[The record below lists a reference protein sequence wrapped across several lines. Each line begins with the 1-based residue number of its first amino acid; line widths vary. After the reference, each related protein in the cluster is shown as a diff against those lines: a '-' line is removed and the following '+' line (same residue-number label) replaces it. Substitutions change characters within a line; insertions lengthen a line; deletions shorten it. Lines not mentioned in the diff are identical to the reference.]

1 GIIGL
6 VTDTRVI
13 RDRNMIDGKGI
24 NLFVRGCVEDAG
36 EVVDKFEKALP
47 ILRRW
52 RDELNAKN

>member
-1 GIIGL
+1 
-6 VTDTRVI
+6 
-13 RDRNMIDGKGI
+13 MIDGKGI

-52 RDELNAKN
+52 SDELNAKN